1 MPMTSKTPEKELP
14 GRSVREIEEMIE
26 PIEQYLL
33 QTREVLDRIEGHIK
47 DLKKE
52 HGIGEVTKEMHS
64 LRKDPW
70 SHSAKGL

>member
-1 MPMTSKTPEKELP
+1 MPVMSKTDRIGISESDIAK
-14 GRSVREIEEMIE
+14 MIE
-26 PIEQYLL
+26 TIELYLQ

-52 HGIGEVTKEMHS
+52 HGIGKVTKEMHS

-70 SHSAKGL
+70 SRSAKGL

>member
-1 MPMTSKTPEKELP
+1 MPVMSKTGRP
-14 GRSVREIEEMIE
+14 GIPQSDIAKMIE
-26 PIEQYLL
+26 TIELYLQ